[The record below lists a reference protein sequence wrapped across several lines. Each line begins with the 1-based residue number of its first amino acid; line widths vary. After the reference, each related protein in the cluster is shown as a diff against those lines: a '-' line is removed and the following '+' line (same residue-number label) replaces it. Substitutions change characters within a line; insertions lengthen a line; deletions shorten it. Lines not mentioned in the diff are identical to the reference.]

1 MSALSFEGALP
12 SFLSQ
17 ELPMPAL
24 PDPDLQSEFYTD
36 VAPKRLFA
44 FLVDTGLI
52 MLLVAL
58 AVLLTAFTGLLIL
71 PFLML
76 CIGFLYRFVSLSRHS
91 ATPGMRLMAIE
102 FRTLDGATFTTGM
115 AFWHTL
121 GFSISL
127 AIPLLQVISIG
138 LMFTSRRGQGLTD
151 HLLGS
156 VAIHR
161 QAGS

>member
-1 MSALSFEGALP
+1 
-12 SFLSQ
+12 
-17 ELPMPAL
+17 
-24 PDPDLQSEFYTD
+24 
-36 VAPKRLFA
+36 
-44 FLVDTGLI
+44 
-52 MLLVAL
+52 
-58 AVLLTAFTGLLIL
+58 
-71 PFLML
+71 
-76 CIGFLYRFVSLSRHS
+76 
-91 ATPGMRLMAIE
+91 
-102 FRTLDGATFTTGM
+102 M

-138 LMFTSRRGQGLTD
+138 LMLTSRRGQGLTD